1 MNPIR
6 HFTAI
11 AAAIVAS
18 GGVAL
23 AQSAPSAAM
32 SAAPTGAPEAAQA
45 QALTI
50 DTPIETLV
58 ATPSA
63 KAVLDADIPGLTEHP
78 MYNQFKRENL
88 RALAAKF
95 GGAISDKDLA
105 KVQTDLAALS
115 SATTSR

>member
-1 MNPIR
+1 MRTIG
-6 HFTAI
+6 HLVAVAI
-11 AAAIVAS
+11 AVFA
-18 GGVAL
+18 GGGAAL
-23 AQSAPSAAM
+23 AQSTSSSQPSQAEAPAV
-32 SAAPTGAPEAAQA
+32 

-58 ATPSA
+58 ATPAA
-63 KAVLDADIPGLTEHP
+63 KAILDTDIPGLTDHP

-88 RALAAKF
+88 RALAPKF

-115 SATTSR
+115 PATSAR